1 MDSPNVLVREL
12 RLGAGLSQR
21 ALARRAGTSQPAVAR
36 YERGAATP
44 SWETLQ
50 RLAAACGQRL
60 KINAEPIADPE
71 DVELAK
77 ILLRLTPEERLQA
90 LRRYARMHGGRRD
103 GVSRKADASLLRPV
117 GDVEN

>member
-50 RLAAACGQRL
+50 RLAMACGQRVR
-60 KINAEPIADPE
+60 IGVEPMPDPH
-71 DVELAK
+71 DVELAEL
-77 ILLRLTPEERLQA
+77 LLRLAPEERLRA
-90 LRRYARMHGGRRD
+90 LRRYARLHELARGQ
-103 GVSRKADASLLRPV
+103 V
-117 GDVEN
+117 